1 MADAAGAAVVI
12 APETPDQPEILAF
25 LAASDLY
32 AASLYPAES
41 NHLLDVA
48 ALLEPQVRF
57 LVARRAGVAVGC
69 GALVVGGDSTAE
81 IKRMWVAPQARGASL
96 GRRLL
101 AALEQ
106 IGAAERIATLQLETG
121 IHNTEALALY
131 RRAGYTEIGPFG
143 AYAPDLLSVFIE
155 KRLAGNGPLNA
166 V

>member
-1 MADAAGAAVVI
+1 MADAAEAVVI
-12 APETPDQPEILAF
+12 ARETPDQPEVLAF

-57 LVARRAGVAVGC
+57 LVARRAGMAIGC
-69 GALVVGGDSTAE
+69 GALVVNRDSTAE
-81 IKRMWVAPQARGASL
+81 IKRMWVAPQARGAHL

-106 IGAAERIATLQLETG
+106 LGAAERIATLQLETG

-131 RRAGYTEIGPFG
+131 RSAGFVEIGPFG
-143 AYAPDLLSVFIE
+143 AYAPDPLSVFME
-155 KRLAGNGPLNA
+155 KRLAGNDPLTA
-166 V
+166 T